1 MEVVQL
7 RPSPSLNDIPGQLR
21 QMADSIE
28 RGDIEAASALFIIPR
43 EGDWPELYG
52 WGEHMGDYANI
63 ALCELAKAWFI
74 DNKVTRRT

>member
-7 RPSPSLNDIPGQLR
+7 RPSPSLIDLPGQLR

-28 RGDIEAASALFIIPR
+28 RGNIEATSALFIIPR

-63 ALCELAKAWFI
+63 ALCEMAKAWFI
-74 DNKVTRRT
+74 DHKVTRRT